1 METPM
6 SSPKLFSRPRIG
18 DLKREIG
25 MLFVVSAVLAS
36 HTFGLHWVFAVLA
49 APLIGTGIV
58 LAIAVLV
65 ELLWLLVS
73 GMDRV
78 GAAIGVRKSP
88 IQ

>member
-1 METPM
+1 M
-6 SSPKLFSRPRIG
+6 SSPKLFTRPRIA
-18 DLKREIG
+18 DLKREVAL
-25 MLFVVSAVLAS
+25 LFLVSAVLAG
-36 HTFGLHWVFAVLA
+36 HTFGMPWSFALLA

-88 IQ
+88 LQ